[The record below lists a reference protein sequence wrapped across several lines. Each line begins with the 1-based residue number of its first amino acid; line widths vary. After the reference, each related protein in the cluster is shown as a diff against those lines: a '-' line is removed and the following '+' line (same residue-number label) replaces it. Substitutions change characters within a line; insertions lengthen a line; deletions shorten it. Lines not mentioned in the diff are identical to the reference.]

1 MGLLS
6 WFSKKGFGEV
16 LADYGDLPT
25 DQHGWRVSATLR
37 QIKDKPP
44 YLLLKWEE
52 GDSHRVFTSLAC
64 TPEVYEKLE
73 HIIRDSR
80 DKITKPVA

>member
-1 MGLLS
+1 
-6 WFSKKGFGEV
+6 V

-25 DQHGWRVSATLR
+25 NQHDWRVSVTLR
-37 QIKDKPP
+37 RIKEEPP

-52 GDSHRVFTSLAC
+52 GDSHRVWTSLAC
-64 TPEVYEKLE
+64 TPAVYEKLE

-80 DKITKPVA
+80 DKTSKAVA